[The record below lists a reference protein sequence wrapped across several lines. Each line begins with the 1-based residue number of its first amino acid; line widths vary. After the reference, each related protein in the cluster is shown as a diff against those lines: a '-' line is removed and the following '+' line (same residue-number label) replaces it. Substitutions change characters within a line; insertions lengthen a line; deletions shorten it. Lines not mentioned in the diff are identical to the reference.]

1 MHAMDILSI
10 LREQREG
17 VFTTH
22 EIAQLTGS
30 GAKYASLI
38 TLRMLKGNMIRRAER
53 GKYYLPN
60 TSIYAIASNM
70 VYPSYVSLFAAF
82 RYYNLTTQMPRIIDI
97 VTTKRHKEIEELEG
111 SRIRF
116 VTFQKRRFF
125 GFGIDRETGAL
136 VADIEKALV
145 DSLYMSDPQ
154 YAYVE
159 EAATLAHAN
168 DVLSSEKLMFYAERM
183 ESKKTVTLARELVS
197 MLAKAKGASDERRKQ
212 H

>member
-1 MHAMDILSI
+1 MDILSI

-97 VTTKRHKEIEELEG
+97 VTTKRHKEIKELEG
-111 SRIRF
+111 SRVRF

-145 DSLYMSDPQ
+145 DSLYLGDPQ

-159 EAATLAHAN
+159 EAAELAYAKGM
-168 DVLSSEKLMFYAERM
+168 LSSEKLVLYAENMR
-183 ESKKTVTLARELVS
+183 SKKAVTLARELAGTLPRS
-197 MLAKAKGASDERRKQ
+197 GGA
-212 H
+212 